1 MSDYSQGP
9 GWWEASDDKW
19 YPPDQAPGPSPA
31 DAPAS
36 GAPSYGTSG
45 AAAPSYRPPA
55 YGPAPGYGPPGYQP
69 PGYGPPG
76 YGPPG
81 PGYAPVGGFAP
92 MAGSPYGSGVPSVQ
106 GLATASM
113 VLGILA
119 LVMFWCWFI
128 GIVFALV
135 GLPLGLVALSRISKG
150 TASPEGKGMAVAGL
164 ICSGLALVGSIG
176 FLVLIYGSG

>member
-31 DAPAS
+31 DPPAWE
-36 GAPSYGTSG
+36 APSYGSPGAG
-45 AAAPSYRPPA
+45 AATYGPPA
-55 YGPAPGYGPPGYQP
+55 YGPA

-81 PGYAPVGGFAP
+81 PGYAPAGGFAP
-92 MAGSPYGSGVPSVQ
+92 TPGSGFYGSGVPSVQ

-128 GIVFALV
+128 GIVFALIS
-135 GLPLGLVALSRISKG
+135 LPLGVVAVTRISKG
-150 TASPEGKGMAVAGL
+150 AASPDGKGMAVAGL
-164 ICSGLALVGSIG
+164 ICSSIALVGSIG
-176 FLVLIYGSG
+176 FLVLIYGSS